1 MILLFQREHK
11 DQECQETTLPGV
23 IAEIV
28 ERVSGGPAARLSPES
43 TFVND
48 LGIDSLT
55 MMEIVVA
62 VEDQFGVRVNDDDVE
77 GLRSIR
83 DAADYIERARVGL
96 TGASGPPG

>member
-1 MILLFQREHK
+1 MPR
-11 DQECQETTLPGV
+11 DDTARV
-23 IAEIV
+23 IAGIV
-28 ERVSGGPAARLSPES
+28 ERVSGSPAARLSRES
-43 TFVND
+43 TFVDD

-77 GLRSIR
+77 GLRSIG

-96 TGASGPPG
+96 TGATSPRR